1 MDWSGQSI
9 AVSTGNNV
17 LNLGFNALYNR
28 IAHQNAEE
36 FAERARKRNYHYS
49 EMAADAADKR
59 QRAQFDDMYSIGAQ
73 MRQLKENKLSPSML
87 MGGGMPGTQGAT
99 GAQGNGATGIMGNP
113 LGGFD
118 PVSSAEV
125 ELMQA
130 QAANLREKTKTES
143 GENERG
149 KGEISNLFAEGE
161 KLLAEKGN
169 LEFSSD
175 FLKAKTTWQS
185 IENRFAEPFA
195 EMKLSLFDADLQQII
210 ATTNKITQEAKG
222 QELSNKLFEDNFYT
236 YEKQLKANLQKT
248 LAEGSMLIARRNES
262 VKNLQ
267 LMDAQIEQI
276 SQNIMQGW
284 RELEIKDAD
293 QQAHQA
299 FYEKQARI
307 MLRTLNLNERR
318 FQTEKEWKATE
329 FRLEKR
335 QQNLRFAT
343 DLINAYVSSNN
354 ALLYSVSNIFSSL
367 SPSTALGG
375 AARSATSVRGFR

>member
-1 MDWSGQSI
+1 MSGFGSMM
-9 AVSTGNNV
+9 GNN
-17 LNLGFNALYNR
+17 LISIGSNALNSY
-28 IAHQNAEE
+28 IQGAISEHWAKK
-36 FAERARKRNYHYS
+36 AREDVFNWNEK
-49 EMAADAADKR
+49 AADNADTR
-59 QRAQFDDMYSIGAQ
+59 QRKQFKDMFSIGAQ
-73 MRQLKENKLSPSML
+73 MKQLKESNLSPSML

-99 GAQGNGATGIMGNP
+99 GAQGHGAAGIMGNP
-113 LGGFD
+113 QAGFD
-118 PVSSAEV
+118 PITSAEI

-130 QAANLREKTKTES
+130 QAENLREKTKTES
-143 GENERG
+143 GDNERG

-169 LEFSSD
+169 LEFSSE

-195 EMKLSLFDADLQQII
+195 ERKLALFDADLQQII

-222 QELSNKLFEDNFYT
+222 QELSNKLFKDNFDT
-236 YEKQLKANLQKT
+236 YEKQLQANLQKT
-248 LAEGSMLIARRNES
+248 LVEGSLLIARRNES
-262 VKNLQ
+262 VKNLR
-267 LMDAQIEQI
+267 LMDAQVMQI
-276 SQNIMQGW
+276 SHNILQGW

-299 FYEKQARI
+299 FFEKQARI

-354 ALLYSVSNIFSSL
+354 ALLYSISNVFSSL

-375 AARSATSVRGFR
+375 AARSATSVRGFQ

>member
-1 MDWSGQSI
+1 MSGFGRML
-9 AVSTGNNV
+9 GNN
-17 LNLGFNALYNR
+17 LFSIGSNALNSYVQGA
-28 IAHQNAEE
+28 ISEHWAKK
-36 FAERARKRNYHYS
+36 ARKENFEYN
-49 EMAADAADKR
+49 EKAADAADKR

-73 MRQLKENKLSPSML
+73 MRQLNENNLSPSML
-87 MGGGMPGTQGAT
+87 MGGGMPSTQGST
-99 GAQGNGATGIMGNP
+99 GAQGHGASGITGNP
-113 LGGFD
+113 YAGFD
-118 PVSSAEV
+118 PITGAEI

-130 QAANLREKTKTES
+130 QAENLREKTKTES

-161 KLLAEKGN
+161 KMLAEKGN
-169 LEFSSD
+169 LEFSSE

-195 EMKLSLFDADLQQII
+195 EKKLSLFDADLQQII

-222 QELSNKLFEDNFYT
+222 QELSNKLFEDNFDT

-248 LAEGSMLIARRNES
+248 LAESSMLIARRNES

-276 SQNIMQGW
+276 SQNILQGW